1 MIGEVSF
8 EVYDPTLKD
17 FRLFTS
23 LPASQLKDEF
33 EMLTIDW
40 SDGDMLNVT
49 VQAYDIFGEYN
60 EETIIVYRDATP
72 PIIQNLWL
80 TKGDRRNIS
89 VHSVADFTQLT
100 QQCLKNITVYD
111 TLISQVVHTT
121 FLSIQ
126 N

>member
-1 MIGEVSF
+1 M
-8 EVYDPTLKD
+8 KD
-17 FRLFTS
+17 FRSFTY

-33 EMLTIDW
+33 EWLTVDW

-49 VQAYDIFGEYN
+49 VQAYDILGEYN
-60 EETIIVYRDATP
+60 EETITVYRDATP

-100 QQCLKNITVYD
+100 
-111 TLISQVVHTT
+111 
-121 FLSIQ
+121 
-126 N
+126 

>member
-1 MIGEVSF
+1 
-8 EVYDPTLKD
+8 LKD

-49 VQAYDIFGEYN
+49 VQAYDILGEYN

-89 VHSVADFTQLT
+89 VHSVLCPFTYEG
-100 QQCLKNITVYD
+100 NIETD
-111 TLISQVVHTT
+111 LMVVH
-121 FLSIQ
+121 
-126 N
+126 